1 MNALRCCS
9 QEHNTSNDK
18 CIAYIA
24 FCMHRNIRI
33 DRPVEPTILKKNSA
47 LLAQA
52 IQNLF
57 KIEKMFINMKFI

>member
-1 MNALRCCS
+1 
-9 QEHNTSNDK
+9 
-18 CIAYIA
+18 
-24 FCMHRNIRI
+24 MHRNIRI